1 MQHTGCT
8 AKSHTG
14 CAIVLSNAGA
24 LFCKSIKQ
32 KIATKSSTKAEL
44 VSLSDT
50 ATQAIHMRNFVKAQ
64 GYEVGPAIIYQDNM
78 RCMALIKR
86 GGPGSE
92 REKDVC
98 ECAY

>member
-1 MQHTGCT
+1 MPVRAFIDAAYGVHTSSG
-8 AKSHTG
+8 KSHTG

-44 VSLSDT
+44 VGLSDT

-64 GYEVGPAIIYQDNM
+64 GMKWGQQSSTKTI
-78 RCMALIKR
+78 
-86 GGPGSE
+86 
-92 REKDVC
+92 
-98 ECAY
+98 